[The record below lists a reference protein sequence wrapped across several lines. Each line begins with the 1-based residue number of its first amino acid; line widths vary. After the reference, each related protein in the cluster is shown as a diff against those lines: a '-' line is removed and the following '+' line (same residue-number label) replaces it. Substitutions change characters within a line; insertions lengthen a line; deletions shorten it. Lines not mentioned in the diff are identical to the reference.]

1 MSVLPAKQKSG
12 KIIFYLRCN
21 TYATATHLKLCT
33 SHNNNLEKVTNIVIE
48 TIKEKC
54 KGFLEENKYINIA
67 NNTKNNLLCR
77 KNALKNEIAL
87 VEKKLKDLNNKVDKL
102 YDDKCSGIL
111 SDEDFSRIY
120 QRTLENKMV
129 LNQRL
134 TELRADEEKET
145 DGIDIYKIVS
155 DFVKQKEVTRE
166 MLVSLVDRIEL
177 SEDKEITIYY
187 KFNAL
192 NFNMVKNNQ
201 DGIIE
206 KVC

>member
-1 MSVLPAKQKSG
+1 
-12 KIIFYLRCN
+12 
-21 TYATATHLKLCT
+21 
-33 SHNNNLEKVTNIVIE
+33 
-48 TIKEKC
+48 
-54 KGFLEENKYINIA
+54 
-67 NNTKNNLLCR
+67 
-77 KNALKNEIAL
+77 
-87 VEKKLKDLNNKVDKL
+87 
-102 YDDKCSGIL
+102 
-111 SDEDFSRIY
+111 
-120 QRTLENKMV
+120 MV

-134 TELRADEEKET
+134 TELREDEEKET

-201 DGIIE
+201 D
-206 KVC
+206 

>member
-1 MSVLPAKQKSG
+1 M
-12 KIIFYLRCN
+12 RCN
-21 TYATATHLKLCT
+21 TYASATHLKLCT

-77 KNALKNEIAL
+77 KNTLKNEIVL

-134 TELRADEEKET
+134 TELREDEEKET